1 MAQGETPRVTRVYE
15 AEQTRT
21 SASIERVWRKHH
33 GELPLPASQRV
44 HPNIGQEEDGLRVKR
59 STATTPQAA
68 QPQGCSDLR
77 VSTKTERV
85 SSWDWPSLSQFY
97 ILVGLRYFDMSSTF
111 YVAIAFRTFSGSAW
125 FDIM

>member
-1 MAQGETPRVTRVYE
+1 MYE
-15 AEQTRT
+15 AEQTRA
-21 SASIERVWRKHH
+21 SASIEKVWRKYH

-59 STATTPQAA
+59 STDTTPRAA

-77 VSTKTERV
+77 VRKKTEIG

-97 ILVGLRYFDMSSTF
+97 ILVGLR
-111 YVAIAFRTFSGSAW
+111 
-125 FDIM
+125 